1 MSLEAFLSPRSVAVI
16 GASENA
22 DKIGG
27 RPISYLQKFG
37 FKGRIYPV
45 NSARDKVQGLTA
57 YPSIEALPQA
67 PDAAVI
73 AVPGQAAVDAIEAC
87 AARGVKAA
95 VVMASGFGEMGADGK
110 AEEARLRKLANAAG
124 MRLVGPNSQGLA
136 NFGTGAILSFSTMFI
151 EAPPQDG
158 PVACIGQSGAMTV
171 VPYGLLRERGI
182 GVRHVHATGND
193 CDVTVS
199 ELAAAV
205 IQDPAVKLML
215 LYLETLNDPAALAH
229 AAALGRARGVPIIA
243 VKSGRSED
251 GRRAAAS
258 HTGAIATADR
268 VVDAFFERHG
278 IWRADGMLDL
288 VRAAEL
294 YLQGWK
300 PSGRRLA
307 VISNSGATCVLA
319 ADAAD
324 RARLPMAQL
333 APATEATLREILPSF
348 AAARNPIDITAALLS
363 NSALFD
369 QVLPVVGA
377 DRSVDLFLIGLP
389 VSGRG
394 YDYPR
399 FAADTAAFMNKSG
412 KPVVLAA
419 PQPKVRAAF
428 ADLGVPVFAT
438 EDEAVTALAQFVGH
452 HEMLGASQGGPV
464 PAPAPVP
471 EAPHRF
477 LDEHRSLELL
487 EAHGLATIVRRL
499 CRDAA
504 EAVGFLA
511 EDGGPIVLKACS
523 GELPHKSEL
532 GLVRLG
538 LKRPHEVEAAFADI
552 TAKLDS
558 LGVGFEG
565 VLAERMASGEREL
578 VVGGR
583 IDPVFGPVVMLGDGG
598 VLVEAMPD
606 SILLLT
612 PFDAAAVRHALG
624 RLRIGPLF
632 AGVRGRPPLDWGAV
646 ARAAEAVA
654 ALLEKQAGR
663 VRSVD
668 VNPLLVSR
676 DGAVALD
683 ALVEVAGNFE

>member
-1 MSLEAFLSPRSVAVI
+1 MPTRSAAGRSATCKIRLQGPRLSGQSRPRHRAGADRVPSV
-16 GASENA
+16 
-22 DKIGG
+22 
-27 RPISYLQKFG
+27 
-37 FKGRIYPV
+37 
-45 NSARDKVQGLTA
+45 
-57 YPSIEALPQA
+57 EALPEA
-67 PDAAVI
+67 PDAAII
-73 AVPGQAAVDAIEAC
+73 AVPGQGAVDAIEAC

-95 VVMASGFGEMGADGK
+95 VVMASGFGELGAEGK

-158 PVACIGQSGAMTV
+158 PVACISQSGAMSV

-182 GVRHVHATGND
+182 GLRHVHATGND

-205 IQDPAVKLML
+205 IQDPDVKLLL
-215 LYLETLNDPAALAH
+215 LYLETLTDPAALAH

-288 VRAAEL
+288 VARPNSTSRAGNRPGAAWRSSATAAPPACWPPTRPNGRVCRWRNWRPRPRPPCARSCPASPRPATRSTSPPHFE
-294 YLQGWK
+294 QQRAVRPG
-300 PSGRRLA
+300 PAGGGRR
-307 VISNSGATCVLA
+307 
-319 ADAAD
+319 
-324 RARLPMAQL
+324 P
-333 APATEATLREILPSF
+333 E
-348 AAARNPIDITAALLS
+348 
-363 NSALFD
+363 
-369 QVLPVVGA
+369 
-377 DRSVDLFLIGLP
+377 SVDLFLIGLP

-399 FAADTAAFMNKSG
+399 FAADTAAFMNSSG

-452 HEMLGASQGGPV
+452 HEMLEASQGGPV
-464 PAPAPVP
+464 PAPAPAP
-471 EAPHRF
+471 EGPHRF

-487 EAHGLATIVRRL
+487 EAHGMPDRRAPAVPRRRGGRRL
-499 CRDAA
+499 PGRTRR
-504 EAVGFLA
+504 
-511 EDGGPIVLKACS
+511 PIVLKACS
-523 GELPHKSEL
+523 GELPHKSEH

-538 LKRPHEVEAAFADI
+538 LGEPHEVEAAFAEI
-552 TAKLDS
+552 AAKLDS

-565 VLAERMASGEREL
+565 ILAARMASGEREL

-606 SILLLT
+606 SILLLP
-612 PFDAAAVRHALG
+612 PFDAAAVRRALG
-624 RLRIGPLF
+624 RLRIAPLF

-646 ARAAEAVA
+646 ARAAQAVA
-654 ALLEKQAGR
+654 ALLEAEAGR

-676 DGAVALD
+676 DGALALD
-683 ALVEVAGNFE
+683 ALVEVAGEVE